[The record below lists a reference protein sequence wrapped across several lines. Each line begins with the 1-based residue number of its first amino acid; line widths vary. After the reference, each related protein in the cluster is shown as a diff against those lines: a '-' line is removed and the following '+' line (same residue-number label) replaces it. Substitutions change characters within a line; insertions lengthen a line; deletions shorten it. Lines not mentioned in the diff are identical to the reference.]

1 MASRCEAMRSPRE
14 RNHQPAMMDSTTLPR
29 ELRSQVELELQSGE
43 RIMWM
48 EQPVPGIFASRANGL
63 VLFGIPWTA
72 FAIFWT
78 VTATR
83 TFTGGEFG
91 NMGWLFALFG
101 VPFILIGMRML
112 TGPCWER
119 RRAARTAY
127 VITDRRAMI
136 LEAGWRGGMNVRSF
150 DPPALRVDLQRK
162 QNPNGT
168 GDVIF
173 KQELRRTNKGR
184 ARTINIGFLAV
195 RDVKGVEEMV
205 RALAQRTTT

>member
-1 MASRCEAMRSPRE
+1 MRSQRE
-14 RNHQPAMMDSTTLPR
+14 RNHQPAVTEPTSLPR
-29 ELRSQVELELQSGE
+29 NLRSQVELELQSGE
-43 RIMWM
+43 RIVWM
-48 EQPVPGIFASRANGL
+48 DRPVPGIFASRANGL
-63 VLFGIPWTA
+63 MLFGIPWTA

-101 VPFILIGMRML
+101 MPFILIGMRML
-112 TGPCWER
+112 TGPYWER

-136 LEAGWRGGMNVRSF
+136 LEAGWRGGMKVRSF
-150 DPPALRVDLQRK
+150 DSEALRVDLQRQ

-173 KQELRRTNKGR
+173 KQELRRTNQGR
-184 ARTINIGFLAV
+184 TRTTKIGFLAV
-195 RDVKGVEEMV
+195 RDVKGVEEKI
-205 RALAQRTTT
+205 RALAQKS